1 MKELLHKIMSGKS
14 LTEEEAA
21 RMLALLADTDDYA
34 RAGAL
39 LAALEMKGE
48 SVSELTGAA
57 RYLRQNVT
65 PINVGKPCV
74 DVVGTGG
81 DGGISFNVSTT
92 AAFVA
97 AGAGA
102 TIAKHGNRAVS
113 GRSGAADVLAELG
126 YNLDAVP
133 ATVEKCIRENGIGF
147 LFARALHPV
156 MGKVAPLRKALGIHT
171 IFNLLGPLANPASAE
186 GIVLGVWDARLLQLF
201 AETLRALGDKRALVV
216 HSQDGLDEISSI
228 ANTDYAYLDNG
239 EITFGTF
246 VPTEL
251 LPSAETQG
259 SISGGTPAENAQ
271 ILRDILEGKDH
282 TAKRG
287 IVVLNAAATC
297 LIAGLGKSLKE
308 CIPLAEQSIDSG
320 AALQKLNRM
329 VEASCA

>member
-1 MKELLHKIMSGKS
+1 MKTLLTKIMHGEN
-14 LTEEEAA
+14 LTEAEAA
-21 RMLALLADTDDYA
+21 RMLSLLAETDNPA
-34 RAGAL
+34 QAGAL

-57 RYLRQNVT
+57 RYLRENVT
-65 PINVGKPCV
+65 PINVDKPCV

-81 DGGISFNVSTT
+81 DGGVSFNVSTT
-92 AAFVA
+92 SAFVA

-113 GRSGAADVLAELG
+113 GKSGAADVLAELG
-126 YNLDAVP
+126 YNLDAAP
-133 ATVEKCIRENGIGF
+133 TTVEKCIHENGIGF

-156 MGKVAPLRKALGIHT
+156 MGKVAPLRKSLGVHT

-186 GIVLGVWDARLLQLF
+186 GIVLGVWDSRLIPLF

-216 HSQDGLDEISSI
+216 HSQDGLDEISSV
-228 ANTDYAYLDNG
+228 ADTDYAFLDNG

-246 VPTEL
+246 HPAEFLPAEEL
-251 LPSAETQG
+251 QG
-259 SISGGTPAENAQ
+259 SIAGGTPAENAQ
-271 ILRDILEGKDH
+271 ILRSILDGSDH
-282 TAKRG
+282 TARRG

-297 LIAGLGKSLKE
+297 LVAGLGNELRD
-308 CIPLAEQSIDSG
+308 CIAMAEQAIDSG
-320 AALQKLNRM
+320 AALQKLHRM